1 MEKKKGPCGEGRGR
15 GKGPG
20 GEGGARVYK
29 KGPGREWRDQGGQE
43 GAWGKEGAREG
54 RRCPWEEGGTWRR

>member
-1 MEKKKGPCGEGRGR
+1 MWGRKGPWEGAR
-15 GKGPG
+15 

-43 GAWGKEGAREG
+43 GAWGKEGTREG